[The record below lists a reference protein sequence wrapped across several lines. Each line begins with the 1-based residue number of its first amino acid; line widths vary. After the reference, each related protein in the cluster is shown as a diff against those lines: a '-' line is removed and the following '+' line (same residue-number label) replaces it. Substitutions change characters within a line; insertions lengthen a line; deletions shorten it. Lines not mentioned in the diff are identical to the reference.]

1 MGKSLK
7 KKKPNVKPRDFGTN
21 HPMEATLLLHCYIW
35 YLYTTH
41 GTLPVAFIRCSIHNS
56 RVQII
61 RQARAE
67 GYTQDSIISLPD

>member
-1 MGKSLK
+1 MI
-7 KKKPNVKPRDFGTN
+7 FGTN
-21 HPMEATLLLHCYIW
+21 HPMEATLLLR